1 MENINEVVREYMQV
15 HAEKT
20 AAEKREK
27 YLKAVIEGFAAG
39 RKFFET
45 TEYNVILSARSRE
58 SIDTKRVYADFPEF
72 KDVYGTTTTYNVITA
87 AEKTDA
93 EKDTFMAAEKQPA

>member
-27 YLKAVIEGFAAG
+27 YLKAVIESHAAG
-39 RKFFET
+39 RTFFET
-45 TEYNVILSARSRE
+45 DDYNVILSARSRE
-58 SIDTKRVYADFPEF
+58 GIDTRRVYEDFPDF
-72 KDVYGTTTTYNVITA
+72 KTVYGTTTTYNVITA
-87 AEKTDA
+87 AEKVCAGKDA
-93 EKDTFMAAEKQPA
+93 FKVAEKQPA